1 LVIKILDLDV
11 DSEHFALQHRLPT
24 PSQISRRFKKKQFFR
39 TGWLGSSSSD
49 FLFLLRMVGTCLEAP
64 PVRLFSSER
73 PIRRPDIFCKNR
85 EI

>member
-1 LVIKILDLDV
+1 MVIQNILTRNMDYQCQANFRGV
-11 DSEHFALQHRLPT
+11 F
-24 PSQISRRFKKKQFFR
+24 RRKKKFFR

-49 FLFLLRMVGTCLEAP
+49 FRFLLRMVGTCLEAP

-73 PIRRPDIFCKNR
+73 PIRRPDIFCNNR